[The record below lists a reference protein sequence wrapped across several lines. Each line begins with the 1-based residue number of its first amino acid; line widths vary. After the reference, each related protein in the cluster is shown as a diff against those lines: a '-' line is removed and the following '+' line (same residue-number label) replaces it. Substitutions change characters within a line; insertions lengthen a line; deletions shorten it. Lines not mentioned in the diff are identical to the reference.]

1 MRLSIDE
8 VVAATSGHVGATG
21 SVMAGDTVAR
31 VRTDSR
37 QVSPGD
43 LFVAVQAER
52 DGHDFIDAARQSGAA
67 AWLTMRADDRPGA
80 ILVRDTTV
88 ALAEL
93 GTFARTRIPDRVI
106 GVTGSS
112 GKTSTKDLIAAILR
126 TEGPAAA
133 SEKSFNNE
141 LGVPLTL
148 LDAPDGA
155 VAAVV
160 EMGARGIGHIAALCR
175 IARPTVGIVT
185 NVGLAHLAMYDAPEG
200 IVTAKAELVQALP
213 RSGVAVLNADDQS
226 YRIHAAMADA
236 RVVRFGNAAVGSV
249 DGAHTDVWA
258 SGVTLDGGLRP
269 SFRLHSPWG
278 EADVTLGARGRHQV
292 SNALAAAAAT
302 LASGSSL
309 DHVVAGLG
317 TQLLSPWRMDIGAAL
332 SGATLINDSY
342 NANPDSMA
350 AALRSL
356 ADVRATRRIAV
367 LGTMAEL
374 GDAAPAEHA
383 RLAGL
388 ARELGIDVIIAVAE
402 PRYGASTVDGIA
414 SALDML
420 SALSVCEGDVILVKG
435 SRVAGLEHLAAAL
448 TGVQP

>member
-1 MRLSIDE
+1 MRLTIDE
-8 VVAATSGHVGATG
+8 VVAATSGHAGIMERTGA
-21 SVMAGDTVAR
+21 AVAR

-37 QVSPGD
+37 TVAPGD

-52 DGHDFIDAARQSGAA
+52 DGHDFINAARQSGAT
-67 AWLTMRADDRPGA
+67 AWLTMRADVRPGA
-80 ILVRDTTV
+80 IRVNDTTV
-88 ALAEL
+88 ALSEL
-93 GTFARTRIPDRVI
+93 GSYARTRLPDRVI
-106 GVTGSS
+106 GITGSS

-126 TEGPAAA
+126 AEGPAAA

-148 LDAPDGA
+148 LDAPA
-155 VAAVV
+155 NAIAAVV

-175 IARPTVGIVT
+175 IARPTVGVVT
-185 NVGLAHLAMYDAPEG
+185 NVGLAHLAMYDGPDG
-200 IVTAKAELVQALP
+200 IVTAKGELVQALP
-213 RSGVAVLNADDQS
+213 GSGVAVLNADDPS
-226 YRIHAAMADA
+226 SLIHAVITSA
-236 RVVRFGNAAVGSV
+236 RVVRFGGAALGTV

-258 SGVTLDGGLRP
+258 SEVTLDDTLRP
-269 SFRLHSPWG
+269 SFRLHSTWG
-278 EADVTLGARGRHQV
+278 DADVTLGARGRHQV

-309 DHVVAGLG
+309 DHVVVGLG
-317 TQLLSPWRMDIGAAL
+317 TKSLSPWRMAVEVAL
-332 SGATLINDSY
+332 SGATVINDAY

-356 ADVRATRRIAV
+356 ADVSATRRIAV

-383 RLAGL
+383 RMAEL

-402 PRYGASTVDGIA
+402 PHYGASTVDGIA

-420 SALSVCEGDVILVKG
+420 SALSVSTGDVILVKG
-435 SRVAGLEHLAAAL
+435 SRVAGLEQLAAAL
-448 TGVQP
+448 MGAHP